1 MKKLERPNST
11 TRIPTVSSRAKMVN
25 RQASREARLS
35 HQPSV
40 TFKEDRRRTSNHSD
54 DSRRDSQVYEDH
66 ANQVFSLEETICE
79 LQSSLEKEREVND
92 GEVTALRR
100 AKKSLH
106 DEVLRLKI
114 DRDSAGKK
122 LEEEKKKHTKELDN
136 MKKYA
141 EGMKIALEILKKEK
155 ATEKHNNEQVLSLK
169 VEVMRLESSID
180 EMNIEKENLMTI
192 TEELQ
197 NKNGKQTQENKEL
210 GIANQEMSTQIDDL
224 TFRNETL
231 RAERDALN
239 NRNDTVVAN
248 VTALKVNSDILRSE
262 NEKLRSLLGEAQD
275 ALSKT
280 KVDTLTAAL
289 VLEEEN
295 KQLSE
300 MVADV
305 QNALK
310 DMAQENQA
318 LQIEIATQN
327 GRKWKNDTEVTECT
341 NCLIEFSLRV
351 RKHHCR
357 GCGDIFCNDC
367 SSKQVFMSN
376 LKVFIQMIICQLRLK
391 CRASKSLNGCAM
403 LASRD
408 LGRENEMF
416 RYFVD
421 LHCML

>member
-25 RQASREARLS
+25 RQSSREARLS
-35 HQPSV
+35 YQPTAS
-40 TFKEDRRRTSNHSD
+40 FKEERRRTSNQSD
-54 DSRRDSQVYEDH
+54 DSSKGRRDSQVHEDH
-66 ANQVFSLEETICE
+66 ANQVFSLEETICD
-79 LQSSLEKEREVND
+79 LQSSLEKEREAND
-92 GEVTALRR
+92 GEVTGLRR
-100 AKKSLH
+100 AKKSLY
-106 DEVLRLKI
+106 DEVIRLKI
-114 DRDSAGKK
+114 DRDSAAVK
-122 LEEEKKKHTKELDN
+122 LDEEKIKHSKELDK
-136 MKKYA
+136 MRKYA

-155 ATEKHNNEQVLSLK
+155 ASEKHNNEHILSLK
-169 VEVMRLESSID
+169 VEKMKLESSVD
-180 EMNIEKENLMTI
+180 ELTLENEKLRAV

-197 NKNGKQTQENKEL
+197 NKNEKEVEEKQKSV
-210 GIANQEMSTQIDDL
+210 STSQAMTAQIKDL
-224 TFRNETL
+224 TFKNEKL
-231 RAERDALN
+231 RAERDALTH
-239 NRNDTVVAN
+239 RNDAVVAN
-248 VTALKVNSDILRSE
+248 VTALKTNSDILRSE

-275 ALSKT
+275 AHSKT

-310 DMAQENQA
+310 EMAQENQA

-341 NCLIEFSLRV
+341 SCLVEFSLTV

-367 SSKQVFMSN
+367 SSKQV
-376 LKVFIQMIICQLRLK
+376 LR
-391 CRASKSLNGCAM
+391 S
-403 LASRD
+403 
-408 LGRENEMF
+408 
-416 RYFVD
+416 
-421 LHCML
+421 LHCSKLILPTSQAEVPSFKKPQRVCEACFQRFGEAK